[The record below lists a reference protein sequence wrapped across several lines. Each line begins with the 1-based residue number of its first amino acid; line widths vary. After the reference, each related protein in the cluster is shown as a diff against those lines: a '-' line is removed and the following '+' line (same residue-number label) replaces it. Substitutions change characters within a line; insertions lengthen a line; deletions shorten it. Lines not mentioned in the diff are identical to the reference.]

1 MTKNSE
7 QVSIV
12 AASPQV
18 QEEGFSLISNAKLI
32 EIYSTM
38 LKCRMIEERAG
49 LLCKQGK
56 LPANLKASIGQEAS
70 AAAFVIDLLPGDT
83 LCPAA
88 NDISPAY
95 VKGLSLEE
103 MFRAIFKGARESGDR
118 KILPPS
124 SSITVQLKS
133 VSQEA
138 RALKAANQGSV
149 VVAFF
154 TNEIEFD
161 DAWRETVSAAG
172 EERLPIIFV
181 CQADA
186 GHHTAE
192 EAMIFGVP
200 AIVVDGKD
208 AVALYRVASEAM
220 NRARQGRGPT
230 LVECITLLPDNP
242 EVNASSENCIYT
254 NTEQSLALDPI
265 ATMEK
270 YLDIKGL
277 FDKQL
282 SRQIT
287 SDFASELDL
296 ATRFLNH

>member
-18 QEEGFSLISNAKLI
+18 HEEGFSLISNSKLI

-49 LLCKQGK
+49 LLCKQEK

-103 MFRAIFKGARESGDR
+103 MFRAIFKGALDSGDR
-118 KILPPS
+118 KILLPS
-124 SSITVQLKS
+124 SSITVQLRS
-133 VSQEA
+133 VGQEA
-138 RALKAANQGSV
+138 RALKAANQGAV

-154 TNEIEFD
+154 ANEIEFD
-161 DAWRETVSAAG
+161 DAWRETVSEAG
-172 EERLPIIFV
+172 NERLPIIFV
-181 CQADA
+181 CHANSSRGLQACGA
-186 GHHTAE
+186 EAPSNAHRAYGARHRPSHHTDRCNGSKMQE
-192 EAMIFGVP
+192 
-200 AIVVDGKD
+200 
-208 AVALYRVASEAM
+208 
-220 NRARQGRGPT
+220 
-230 LVECITLLPDNP
+230 LP
-242 EVNASSENCIYT
+242 
-254 NTEQSLALDPI
+254 
-265 ATMEK
+265 M
-270 YLDIKGL
+270 
-277 FDKQL
+277 
-282 SRQIT
+282 
-287 SDFASELDL
+287 
-296 ATRFLNH
+296 